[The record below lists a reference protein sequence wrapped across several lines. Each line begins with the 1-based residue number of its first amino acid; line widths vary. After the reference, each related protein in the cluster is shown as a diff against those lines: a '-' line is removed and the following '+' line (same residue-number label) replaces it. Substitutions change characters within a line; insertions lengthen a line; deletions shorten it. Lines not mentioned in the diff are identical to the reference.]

1 MTFGFFFSLNSE
13 IEVNMFN
20 RLCLLF
26 EDLECGGVGKYS
38 NSINV

>member
-1 MTFGFFFSLNSE
+1 MTFGIFFSLSNE

-20 RLCLLF
+20 KLCLLF
-26 EDLECGGVGKYS
+26 EDLECGGVGTYS